1 MTLAWCQHDQPDNFE
16 LSTTSSRPQLD
27 PEPLEENLGPRRYA
41 SHPHTQLN
49 ATHHE
54 EEQALPAATSLRLSS
69 SLSQSLLMLMSR
81 SPLISHRSSTI
92 DHGSYGAVLTHSV
105 HSHEDLPKPNE
116 ESSYHVG
123 RRDTPDNHPSGSD
136 SSHNSS
142 RKARNRVSNISSR
155 SSRRRIGDG
164 IITVAEDSADDDDDD
179 DPPDNSRYSQVRA
192 SVSAIDDL
200 TASISTP
207 RMWILSLLCALL
219 GSGSNLF
226 FSLRYPS
233 VFISP
238 VIALVVVHPLGLA
251 WDRLFKRD
259 DDPAEAFDCGV
270 LVERSL
276 DQERPAT
283 TSRLDRLRR
292 WLGQGRWNEKEHACV
307 YISSNVSF
315 GFAFATDVGDALV
328 RSLEDFTLPLH
339 KDYDCFILR
348 ALELKANAC

>member
-1 MTLAWCQHDQPDNFE
+1 MTPAWRRHDQHDNFE

-27 PEPLEENLGPRRYA
+27 SELREENLKPSQYA
-41 SHPHTQLN
+41 SHPCTQLN

-69 SLSQSLLMLMSR
+69 SLSESLLTLMSQ

-92 DHGSYGAVLTHSV
+92 DHGSYGAVPTHAA
-105 HSHEDLPKPNE
+105 HSHEDLPKPDD
-116 ESSYHVG
+116 ESSHHVG
-123 RRDTPDNHPSGSD
+123 RRPTPENYPSGLD
-136 SSHNSS
+136 SSKNSS
-142 RKARNRVSNISSR
+142 RKARNRVSNISSGLSR
-155 SSRRRIGDG
+155 SRIGDG
-164 IITVAEDSADDDDDD
+164 IITVTEDSAADDNDD

-207 RMWILSLLCALL
+207 RMWILSLLCAVL

-270 LVERSL
+270 LVK
-276 DQERPAT
+276 QERPAT

-315 GFAFATDVGDALV
+315 GFAFATDVGDTLV
-328 RSLEDFTLPLH
+328 RSLGDFIYP
-339 KDYDCFILR
+339 
-348 ALELKANAC
+348 